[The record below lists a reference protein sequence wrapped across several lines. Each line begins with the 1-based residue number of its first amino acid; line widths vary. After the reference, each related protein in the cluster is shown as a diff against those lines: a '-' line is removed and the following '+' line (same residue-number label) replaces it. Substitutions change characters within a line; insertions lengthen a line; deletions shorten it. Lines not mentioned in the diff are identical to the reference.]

1 MTTNNIDARVVKAI
15 AGALKIDEGQ
25 ISLDSSLT
33 DDLGAD
39 SLDSVEVMMALE
51 VEFQAD
57 NLNIPD
63 EDAAKIRTVREAV
76 NYITSKVQESHN
88 NK

>member
-15 AGALKIDEGQ
+15 AGALKIEEGQ

-76 NYITSKVQESHN
+76 DYITSKIQESPN